1 MKILLTDTGY
11 IDPSPIRDAGH
22 DVVLFDEAAP
32 VPVLNQIGRASCR
45 ERV

>member
-22 DVVLFDEAAP
+22 DVVLF
-32 VPVLNQIGRASCR
+32 Q
-45 ERV
+45 ERWESS